1 MIDLS
6 QETLLP
12 ILDVKQFFPVSKP
25 TLRRWT
31 ASGKLETIRMGSRV
45 FTSREALQ
53 RMARHGP
60 QQPHQPPLSLTR
72 RQKQRQA
79 HLKKVHEELAELM
92 GPDD

>member
-12 ILDVKQFFPVSKP
+12 ILDVKQLFPVSKP

-53 RMARHGP
+53 RMAQQGP
-60 QQPHQPPLSLTR
+60 QQDHQPRVSPTR
-72 RQKQRQA
+72 QQRNRVRQIEAAKARLRVA
-79 HLKKVHEELAELM
+79 L
-92 GPDD
+92 GDF